1 MKELN
6 KSKKSKKKL
15 FVTLGLLFGL
25 AGIGTAAF
33 AGYVIADQNITQP
46 DGPIVGDIDVTNNS
60 VSLVATITDGSTL
73 YFYPDTETTNGAR
86 LNYTAEEGKA
96 AKRRITLEVAI
107 TDENSALQKKK
118 ITVAVTVAD
127 KSPEGEVTNAVAANY
142 ISLAEGEKNQEKA
155 VTEAVS
161 GKLPFTIDFDWG
173 SKFGNTDPVT
183 YYNGKKTEEVSTE
196 TMETE
201 LNAFRDSLADTSITI
216 EVDIADATA

>member
-46 DGPIVGDIDVTNNS
+46 GGPIVGDIDVTNNS

-96 AKRRITLEVAI
+96 AQRSITLEVAI
-107 TDENSALQKKK
+107 TDENSAIQDKK
-118 ITVAVTVAD
+118 ITVAVTVED
-127 KSPEGEVTNAVAANY
+127 KLAEDEVTNAVAANY
-142 ISLAEGEKNQEKA
+142 ISLAEDKKNQEKA
-155 VTEAVS
+155 VTEADS
-161 GKLPFTIDFDWG
+161 GKLTFKIDFGWG
-173 SKFGNTDPVT
+173 SKFGNTDPVS
-183 YYNGKKTEEVSTE
+183 YYNGKTTKEVPTE
-196 TMETE
+196 TMEAE
-201 LNAFRDSLADTSITI
+201 LLAFQAALADTSIKI
-216 EVDIADATA
+216 EVDIADAA

>member
-33 AGYVIADQNITQP
+33 AGYVIADQNITPP
-46 DGPIVGDIDVTNNS
+46 DDPIVGDIDVTNNS

-96 AKRRITLEVAI
+96 AKKSITLEVAI
-107 TDENSALQKKK
+107 TDEKSAIRDKK
-118 ITVAVTVAD
+118 ITVAVTVED
-127 KSPEGEVTNAVAANY
+127 KLAEDEVTNAVAANY

-155 VTEAVS
+155 VTEAAS
-161 GKLPFTIDFDWG
+161 GKLIFTINFGWG
-173 SKFGNTDPVT
+173 SKFGNTDPVS
-183 YYNGKKTEEVSTE
+183 YYNGKTTEEVSTE
-196 TMETE
+196 TMEDE
-201 LNAFRDSLADTSITI
+201 LLAFQAALADTSIKI
-216 EVDIADATA
+216 EVDIADAA